1 MYIIRL
7 HRLNQILCVD
17 LVPSFDRQVILHYCI
32 LLHLSFYDVSIT
44 KSAALLLRSE
54 LVSSGNG
61 VEILDICPI
70 HIQASLDREMKA
82 LMRKRIIFLIT
93 VFGLLFVGGTALAL
107 NSPSID

>member
-1 MYIIRL
+1 VWIWFQALIGKLFYII
-7 HRLNQILCVD
+7 V
-17 LVPSFDRQVILHYCI
+17 
-32 LLHLSFYDVSIT
+32 FYYTLAFMIS
-44 KSAALLLRSE
+44 KSAALLLRSK